1 MICNDI
7 MNRNPLTLTP
17 DTSVSDALGQLKDAN
32 VATAAVTDAA
42 GTVMG
47 VFSLRHLIE
56 NTLPV
61 SMISESGWGG
71 MVVSAAPGLELRLQ
85 KVMQQTVAAV
95 MDRHF
100 LSVHGDTPAA
110 RAAQLIAEKG
120 GDVIVL
126 DEDTGRLQGTINDRI
141 MIEGLLSIA
150 SAKNKKASG

>member
-7 MNRNPLTLTP
+7 MNRNSLTLTP
-17 DTSVSDALGQLKDAN
+17 DTSVGDALGQLKDAN
-32 VATAAVTDAA
+32 VAAAPVVDAM

-47 VFSLRHLIE
+47 LFSLRGLIE

-61 SMISESGWGG
+61 SMISESGLGS

-85 KVMQQTVAAV
+85 KIMQQTVAAV

-120 GDVIVL
+120 SDVIVL
-126 DEDTGRLQGTINDRI
+126 DENTGRLQGMIDDRA
-141 MIEGLLSIA
+141 MIEGLLSA
-150 SAKNKKASG
+150 SSAKSKKASG